1 MTELGVI
8 HLLSAIY
15 LSGVICLAVSLNENR
30 APRKIL
36 KEALRRWLKFGG
48 LAVLIAL
55 VVTFLS

>member
-1 MTELGVI
+1 MTALGVI

-15 LSGVICLAVSLNENR
+15 LSGAICLAVSLNENR

-48 LAVLIAL
+48 LAVLIAII
-55 VVTFLS
+55 VTLLS